1 MNNLFELSDLSLTQ
15 FASSFAQ
22 GAVWLEE
29 EMYKQIAT
37 FDLVVREMSDKRNY
51 LVYGG
56 LEELVNYIQNLKY
69 SKKQIQLL
77 LNGKIITKKFA
88 KYLENFRFSGD
99 IYAMPE
105 GTIFFPGEPIV
116 RVTAPLIKASLIEIA
131 LFNITV
137 SNVLFLSKAARIRSV
152 SQGTGVTLGMQ
163 RGHSFE
169 SGMKGLRSG
178 YICGLLTTGW
188 PNFVQ
193 KYNLS
198 QKREYLINGQHFFI
212 KSFKEEVEAFRKL
225 AKYFPNNTGFMIDT
239 YSIDQG
245 LSNAIT
251 VANEL
256 KKEGN
261 GLRLVTIDSGDLGV
275 LSKKTRNILDKNDL
289 KEVKILAATNMNENK
304 IKKLLDDGAPI
315 DFFILATEYVTVS
328 DAPSLEVVYKIS
340 ELRDGKTVRY
350 TAKLTEGKTS
360 YPGRKQTFR
369 QFKNGIMTRDIVG
382 LENEKY
388 GTPLLK
394 KVIVKGSLV
403 KKLPDIDLIHKY
415 FDEQFENLPKRLLDI
430 ENKQKYPVIISQKI
444 KTLYAKLKKEYNN

>member
-15 FASSFAQ
+15 FATSFAQ
-22 GAVWLEE
+22 GAVWLGEGME
-29 EMYKQIAT
+29 NQIAT

-51 LVYGG
+51 LVYCG

-69 SKKQIQLL
+69 SKKQIELL

-116 RVTAPLIKASLIEIA
+116 RVTAPLIEASLIEIA

-152 SQGTGVTLGMQ
+152 SQGKGIILGMQ

-188 PNFVQ
+188 PNFIQ
-193 KYNLS
+193 KYNLP

-212 KSFKEEVEAFRKL
+212 KSFQNEIEAFRKL
-225 AKYFPNNTGFMIDT
+225 AEYFPNNAGFMIDT
-239 YSIDQG
+239 YDIDQG
-245 LSNAIT
+245 LSNTI
-251 VANEL
+251 VIANEL
-256 KKEGN
+256 KRKGN
-261 GLRLVTIDSGDLGV
+261 GLRLVTIDSGDLAA
-275 LSKKTRNILDKNDL
+275 LSKKVRSKLDENNL

-304 IKKLLDDGAPI
+304 IKKLFDDGAPI

-340 ELRDGKTVRY
+340 ELRDGRAIHY
-350 TAKLTEGKTS
+350 TAKLSEGKTS
-360 YPGRKQTFR
+360 CPGRKQVFR
-369 QFKNGIMTRDIVG
+369 EFKNGLMLRDVVG
-382 LENEKY
+382 LVNESY
-388 GTPLLK
+388 ETPLLK
-394 KVIVKGSLV
+394 KIISKGFLTQ
-403 KKLPDIDLIHKY
+403 KLPNLDSIHKF
-415 FDEQFENLPKRLLDI
+415 FDKQFESLPKKLLDI
-430 ENKQKYPVIISQKI
+430 ENKQKYPVIISKKI
-444 KTLYAKLKKEYNN
+444 KDLFAKIKKEH